1 MKKHSVDFSESL
13 EDYLEAVR
21 MLGGEKVKSI
31 DIATQIGVTKASVNH
46 AVNLLIEA
54 GYVDKEPYGTISLTE
69 EGRRVAERV
78 LRRHMT
84 LKAFLKD
91 TLGLEEEQAD
101 KEACGIEHHV
111 SDETIRRLENW
122 IETCKQHQS

>member
-1 MKKHSVDFSESL
+1 MKKHSVDYSESM

-21 MLGGEKVKSI
+21 MLGGDKVKSV

-46 AVNLLIEA
+46 AVNQLIQA
-54 GYVDKEPYGTISLTE
+54 GYIEKEPYGSISLTPS
-69 EGRRVAERV
+69 GKAFAERV
-78 LRRHMT
+78 LHRHQT
-84 LKAFLKD
+84 LKRFLAE

-122 IETCKQHQS
+122 IETCRQDKK